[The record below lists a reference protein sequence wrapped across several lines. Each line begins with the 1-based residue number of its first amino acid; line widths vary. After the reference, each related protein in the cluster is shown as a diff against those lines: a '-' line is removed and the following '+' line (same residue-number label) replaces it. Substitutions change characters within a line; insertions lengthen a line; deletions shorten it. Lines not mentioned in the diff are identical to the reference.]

1 MGLPKNYQE
10 KVNLPNRVKAL
21 NDLTFYTFKYKLK
34 LTEEAIT
41 TIYENLGKDIL
52 DTFEEFIG
60 RITVNNDYF
69 ISPFNKNVH
78 IDNKGSEAFGE
89 KRFSAVDDEKAKEK
103 YVEWLSKAKDIGI
116 IDSYENISVTKKT
129 FKEELEEKN
138 IMDILNYKER
148 D

>member
-21 NDLTFYTFKYKLK
+21 NDLTFYTFKYKLT

-41 TIYENLGKDIL
+41 TIYENLGGDVL

-60 RITVNNDYF
+60 TITVN
-69 ISPFNKNVH
+69 KTVH
-78 IDNKGSEAFGE
+78 IDDKGGEAFGE
-89 KRFSAVDDEKAKEK
+89 KRFSAIDDKKAMEK
-103 YVEWLSKAKDIGI
+103 YTEWLSKAKDIGI
-116 IDSYENISVTKKT
+116 IDDYEIIDVSKKT
-129 FKEELEEKN
+129 FKEELEKTK

>member
-21 NDLTFYTFKYKLK
+21 NDLTFYTFKYKLN

-41 TIYENLGKDIL
+41 TIYENLGEDIL
-52 DTFEEFIG
+52 ETFEEFIG
-60 RITVNNDYF
+60 TITVNNKF
-69 ISPFNKNVH
+69 LTIRS
-78 IDNKGSEAFGE
+78 GEAFGE
-89 KRFSAVDDEKAKEK
+89 KRFSAVDDDKAMEKFT
-103 YVEWLSKAKDIGI
+103 EWLSKAKEIGV
-116 IDSYENISVTKKT
+116 ISDYTINSITKKT
-129 FKEELEEKN
+129 FKEELEEKK

>member
-10 KVNLPNRVKAL
+10 KVNLPNRIKAL
-21 NDLTFYTFKYKLK
+21 NDLTFYTFKYRLT

-41 TIYENLGKDIL
+41 IITQNAVGYENLGRDVL

-60 RITVNNDYF
+60 TITVN
-69 ISPFNKNVH
+69 KTVH
-78 IDNKGSEAFGE
+78 IDNEGGEAFGE
-89 KRFSAVDDEKAKEK
+89 KRFSAIDDKKAMEK
-103 YVEWLSKAKDIGI
+103 YTEWLSKAKDIGI
-116 IDSYENISVTKKT
+116 IDDYEIIDVSKKT
-129 FKEELEEKN
+129 FKEELEKTK

>member
-21 NDLTFYTFKYKLK
+21 NDLTFYTFKYKLN

-41 TIYENLGKDIL
+41 TIYENLGEDIL
-52 DTFEEFIG
+52 ETFEEFIG
-60 RITVNNDYF
+60 TITVN
-69 ISPFNKNVH
+69 KTVH
-78 IDNKGSEAFGE
+78 IDNKGGEAFGE

-129 FKEELEEKN
+129 FKEELEEKK

>member
-21 NDLTFYTFKYKLK
+21 NDLTFYTFKYKLN

-41 TIYENLGKDIL
+41 TIYENLGEDIL

-60 RITVNNDYF
+60 SVTLSKD
-69 ISPFNKNVH
+69 
-78 IDNKGSEAFGE
+78 GQAFGE
-89 KRFSAVDDEKAKEK
+89 KRFSAIDDKKADEKYLEWLNKAKEMGL
-103 YVEWLSKAKDIGI
+103 VNN
-116 IDSYENISVTKKT
+116 YEITEVTKKS
-129 FKEELEEKN
+129 FIEELEDKK

>member
-10 KVNLPNRVKAL
+10 KVNLPNRIKAL
-21 NDLTFYTFKYKLK
+21 NDLFFYTFRYKLN

-60 RITVNNDYF
+60 TITVN
-69 ISPFNKNVH
+69 KTVH
-78 IDNKGSEAFGE
+78 IDGRGGEAFGE
-89 KRFSAVDDEKAKEK
+89 KRFSAIDDKKAMEK
-103 YVEWLSKAKDIGI
+103 YTEWLSKAKDIGI
-116 IDSYENISVTKKT
+116 IYDYEIVDVNKKT
-129 FKEELEEKN
+129 FKEELEKKK

>member
-21 NDLTFYTFKYKLK
+21 NDLTFYTFKYKLN

-41 TIYENLGKDIL
+41 KIYENLGKDIL
-52 DTFEEFIG
+52 DTYEEFIG
-60 RITVNNDYF
+60 SIT
-69 ISPFNKNVH
+69 INKTVH
-78 IDNKGSEAFGE
+78 IDNSGGEAFGE
-89 KRFSAVDDEKAKEK
+89 KKFSAIDDEKSMEK
-103 YVEWLSKAKDIGI
+103 FEEWLSKAEEIGLVNDYKI
-116 IDSYENISVTKKT
+116 VSVTKRT
-129 FKEELEEKN
+129 FKEELEQKN

>member
-21 NDLTFYTFKYKLK
+21 NDLTFYTFKYKLN

-41 TIYENLGKDIL
+41 TIYENLGEGDL

-60 RITVNNDYF
+60 TITVN
-69 ISPFNKNVH
+69 KTVH
-78 IDNKGSEAFGE
+78 TDNRGGEAFGE
-89 KRFSAVDDEKAKEK
+89 KRFSAVDDEKATEK
-103 YVEWLSKAKDIGI
+103 YEEWLTKAKDIGI
-116 IDSYENISVTKKT
+116 IDSYENIGVTKKT

>member
-10 KVNLPNRVKAL
+10 KVNLPNRIKAL
-21 NDLTFYTFKYKLK
+21 NDLFFYTFRYKLN

-60 RITVNNDYF
+60 TITVN
-69 ISPFNKNVH
+69 KTVH
-78 IDNKGSEAFGE
+78 IDNKGGEAFGE
-89 KRFSAVDDEKAKEK
+89 KRFSAIDDKKAMEK
-103 YVEWLSKAKDIGI
+103 YTEWLSKAKDIGI
-116 IDSYENISVTKKT
+116 IDDYEIIDVSKKT
-129 FKEELEEKN
+129 FKEELEKKK
-138 IMDILNYKER
+138 IMDILNYKKR